1 MNLTAVLIH
10 SGIPSGIPADYF
22 DAVEV
27 LSERL
32 DCIEDLL
39 SPEVLPLI
47 EQVVS
52 FSDATVESF
61 IVECGIRMG
70 YPPARCVEIL
80 HRCFR

>member
-1 MNLTAVLIH
+1 MNLATVLIQ
-10 SGIPSGIPADYF
+10 SGIPADYF

-32 DCIEDLL
+32 DRVEDIL
-39 SPEVLPLI
+39 SPEVLPLV
-47 EQVVS
+47 EQVVA

-61 IVECGIRMG
+61 VVECGIRMG
-70 YPPARCVEIL
+70 YPPVRCVEIL

>member
-1 MNLTAVLIH
+1 MNLAAVLIQ
-10 SGIPSGIPADYF
+10 SGIPADYF

-32 DCIEDLL
+32 DCVEDLL

-52 FSDATVESF
+52 FADATVESF
-61 IVECGIRMG
+61 VVDCGIRMG
-70 YPPARCVEIL
+70 YPAVRCVELIRRRL
-80 HRCFR
+80 G

>member
-1 MNLTAVLIH
+1 MNLATVLI
-10 SGIPSGIPADYF
+10 SDGVPADYF

-32 DCIEDLL
+32 DSVEDLL
-39 SPEVLPLI
+39 SPEVLPLV

-70 YPPARCVEIL
+70 YPPIRCVDLI
-80 HRCFR
+80 RRRFR

>member
-1 MNLTAVLIH
+1 MNLAAVLIQ
-10 SGIPSGIPADYF
+10 SGIPADYF
-22 DAVEV
+22 DAVEA

-32 DCIEDLL
+32 DCVEDLL

-52 FSDATVESF
+52 FADATVDSF

-70 YPPARCVEIL
+70 YPPARCVDLI
-80 HRCFR
+80 RRRFG